1 MASRRA
7 GLCGGAGAAAPSSS
21 LALFSSPSLSPL
33 RSPSSPTVPSPPPS
47 LAPML
52 SALSPSPLPHPMP
65 RIQPSPSQAGR
76 TAKVPGTSLTAGSAR
91 GQPGRARRRGTHSL
105 THSLTHPG
113 GAGLRGPDSAAG
125 FSAAFPSQPAGG
137 TPAAR
142 QPCPSP
148 PGGPPPPCPAVPRRA
163 VPRRRSARRLN
174 APDAAIY
181 QRQEPGK
188 SRRRR
193 SHWLPPPTCLPAR
206 GTFVSFSSRPHGGS
220 GKVGAAPP
228 DAEDPA
234 AAA

>member
-21 LALFSSPSLSPL
+21 PALFSSPSLSPL

-105 THSLTHPG
+105 THSLTHSPWRGRAPRAGLRRRLLRCLPLSASGRDPG
-113 GAGLRGPDSAAG
+113 GAAALPLSPRGAAAALPRGAAPRRAAPSERSAFKCPRRGDLSAAG
-125 FSAAFPSQPAGG
+125 AGKVPQAPQPLAAAPHVPPRSRYLRVIFLPAPWRKWESWRGPAG
-137 TPAAR
+137 R
-142 QPCPSP
+142 
-148 PGGPPPPCPAVPRRA
+148 
-163 VPRRRSARRLN
+163 
-174 APDAAIY
+174 
-181 QRQEPGK
+181 
-188 SRRRR
+188 
-193 SHWLPPPTCLPAR
+193 
-206 GTFVSFSSRPHGGS
+206 
-220 GKVGAAPP
+220 
-228 DAEDPA
+228 
-234 AAA
+234 